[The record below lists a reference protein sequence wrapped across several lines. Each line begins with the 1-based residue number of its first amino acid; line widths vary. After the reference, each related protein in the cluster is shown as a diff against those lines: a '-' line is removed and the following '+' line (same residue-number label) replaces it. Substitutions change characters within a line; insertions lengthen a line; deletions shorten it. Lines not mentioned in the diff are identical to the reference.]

1 MNQSKTK
8 SKVMIIALTS
18 ILLVCLL
25 LVVSV
30 VEIVQTY
37 KYKKQI
43 EAQERQIEQLQNA
56 KDYYESKL
64 DDFGYGENDF
74 VFEEE

>member
-1 MNQSKTK
+1 MKIKKNSF
-8 SKVMIIALTS
+8 M
-18 ILLVCLL
+18 CLL
-25 LVVSV
+25 LAVSV

-43 EAQERQIEQLQNA
+43 EAQERQIEQLKNA
-56 KDYYESKL
+56 KDYYKDKL
-64 DDFGYGENDF
+64 GDLGYGEDDF